1 MRESTLVLLL
11 VLMGGCAAQ
20 QSTQED
26 SDAIDDFIAISD
38 LEEVDSIRTID
49 RFEYDYLTDRY
60 VIVTTRRSY
69 RLVEFHGRCRELT
82 TSNMDVQPDFRY
94 DAKTLNAGEDTIRGC
109 RIKTIYEID
118 KVQAEELKQ
127 IGEAP
132 GEDRNTIK

>member
-1 MRESTLVLLL
+1 MRNSTIVLLL
-11 VLMGGCAAQ
+11 VFMGGCAAQ

-26 SDAIDDFIAISD
+26 SDAIEDFIAVSD
-38 LEEVDSIRTID
+38 LEEVDFIRTID
-49 RFEYDYLTDRY
+49 QFEYDYLTDRY
-60 VIVTTRRSY
+60 VIVNTRRSY
-69 RLVEFHGRCRELT
+69 RLVEFYGRCRELT
-82 TSNMDVQPDFRY
+82 TRNMDVRPDFRY

-132 GEDRNTIK
+132 GEKRNTIK

>member
-1 MRESTLVLLL
+1 MRKSTIVLSLVLLA
-11 VLMGGCAAQ
+11 GCTAP
-20 QSTQED
+20 QSKQED
-26 SDAIDDFIAISD
+26 SDAVEDFVAISD
-38 LEEVDSIRTID
+38 LKEVGSIRTID

-60 VIVTTRRSY
+60 VIVNTRRSY
-69 RLVEFHGRCRELT
+69 RLVEFYGRCRELT
-82 TSNMDVQPDFRY
+82 TRNMDVQPDFRY

-109 RIKTIYEID
+109 RIKTMYEID

>member
-1 MRESTLVLLL
+1 MRKSTIVLSLVLLA
-11 VLMGGCAAQ
+11 GCTAP
-20 QSTQED
+20 QSKQED
-26 SDAIDDFIAISD
+26 SDAVEDFVAISD
-38 LEEVDSIRTID
+38 LKEVGSIRTID

-60 VIVTTRRSY
+60 VIVNTRRSY
-69 RLVEFHGRCRELT
+69 RLVEFYGRCRELT
-82 TSNMDVQPDFRY
+82 TRNMDVQPDFRY

-109 RIKTIYEID
+109 RIKTVYEID